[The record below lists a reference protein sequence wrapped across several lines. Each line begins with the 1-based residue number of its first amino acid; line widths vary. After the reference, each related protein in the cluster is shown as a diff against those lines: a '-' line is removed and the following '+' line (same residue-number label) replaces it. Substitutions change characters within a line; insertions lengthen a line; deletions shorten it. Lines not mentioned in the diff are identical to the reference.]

1 MIGLCKLLTMSAI
14 LRHLTAVGLNRILV
28 FILLLWLVILLFAA
42 LPMLNT
48 HLPANSD
55 TKTMERLN
63 RALAD
68 LELLRKQNTELQE
81 IFRDIA
87 AGYTFLLVNLL
98 PHVT

>member
-1 MIGLCKLLTMSAI
+1 MSVI
-14 LRHLTAVGLNRILV
+14 LRHLNTVGLNRILV
-28 FILLLWLVILLFAA
+28 FILVIWLVILLFAA

-55 TKTMERLN
+55 TKISDRLN

-81 IFRDIA
+81 IFRDMA
-87 AGYTFLLVNLL
+87 SG
-98 PHVT
+98 